1 MHGRETSNTVKAAAI
16 RTWIDPEERITV
28 QFDDERDI
36 NAEVTGCTD
45 QLVSLALDTTV
56 PHMRQDISLP
66 LSSIEVSEDFT
77 HYTRDPER
85 PLKRKR
91 LMLVVQGKRPA
102 VVY

>member
-1 MHGRETSNTVKAAAI
+1 MDQDSNRAKAAMI
-16 RTWIDPEERITV
+16 KTWMDPDERITV
-28 QFDDERDI
+28 QFDDQRDLSV
-36 NAEVTGCTD
+36 EVTGCTD
-45 QLVSLALDTTV
+45 QLVFLSLDTAV
-56 PHMRQDISLP
+56 PHMRQQLSLP
-66 LSSIEVSEDFT
+66 LSTVEVSEDVS